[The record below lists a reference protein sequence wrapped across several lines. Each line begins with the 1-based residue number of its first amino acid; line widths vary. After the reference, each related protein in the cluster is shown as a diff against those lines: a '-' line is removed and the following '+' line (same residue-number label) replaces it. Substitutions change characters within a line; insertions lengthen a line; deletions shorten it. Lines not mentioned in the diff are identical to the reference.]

1 MSFNRTSGDSFRRS
15 LSLRRTSLCI
25 NITRHSACCLRLSG
39 SIIDHV
45 IDQRSRMF
53 VMLEV
58 TGTQRQLW
66 SPEPKAEHFASFINV
81 ELHSPLV
88 RVSVLTRIPSRLTR

>member
-1 MSFNRTSGDSFRRS
+1 MYKYYASSAC
-15 LSLRRTSLCI
+15 SLCLTWI
-25 NITRHSACCLRLSG
+25 NS
-39 SIIDHV
+39 DHA
-45 IDQRSRMF
+45 IGQRSRMF